1 MTTTVSVHGMDFEVA
16 AFSEKGPRPENQ
28 DAYLLE
34 DFATHGLLALADGMG
49 GEKSGRIAADVALE
63 SLRGSAPITT
73 LDGARRAVRDADRQ
87 VAARAESAP
96 DQHGGMG
103 CALGLLS
110 FVAGADGP
118 GWVAA
123 HVGDVRILSRSP
135 DGVVRLET
143 RDHTPAFAR
152 WEAGEISLD
161 EIPDSSGAN
170 RLQRAIGRGGE
181 ADAAWLP
188 AGRGWS
194 WLIVSD
200 GIYKAMRL
208 DELSEAMGT
217 AAADAAA
224 AVEAIRQKVEERGA
238 DDNFTVV
245 FVRAGRPRP
254 DAVAEQ
260 TSEMPTSSR
269 TSRGS
274 AATGIAAALAVLAL
288 VIAGAALW
296 TAREAIE
303 SGAERVELETLRTE
317 VDSLRS
323 ILTQLRD
330 PFGPSATDLTEPTAP
345 NTLPPAT
352 QPQLP

>member
-1 MTTTVSVHGMDFEVA
+1 MTTTVSVQGMEFEVA

-28 DAYLLE
+28 DAYLLD
-34 DFATHGLLALADGMG
+34 DFAGHGLLALADGMG
-49 GEKSGRIAADVALE
+49 GEKSGRIAADLALE
-63 SLRGSAPITT
+63 SLRSSAPIRTV
-73 LDGARRAVRDADRQ
+73 DGARRAVRDADRQ

-96 DQHGGMG
+96 DQYGGMG

-118 GWVAA
+118 GWIAA

-135 DGVVRLET
+135 DGLVRLET

-161 EIPDSSGAN
+161 EIPDSAGAN

-181 ADAAWLP
+181 ADAGWLP
-188 AGRGWS
+188 AGRGWA

-200 GIYKAMRL
+200 GIYKVMRL
-208 DELSEAMGT
+208 DELSGAMG
-217 AAADAAA
+217 AADAEAA
-224 AVEAIRQKVEERGA
+224 LEVVRRKVEERGA
-238 DDNFTVV
+238 DDNFTAV
-245 FVRAGRPRP
+245 FVRAGGPP
-254 DAVAEQ
+254 PAAVAEQ
-260 TSEMPTSSR
+260 TSEMR
-269 TSRGS
+269 TPARTGRGS

-288 VIAGAALW
+288 VLAGAALW
-296 TAREAIE
+296 TAREAME
-303 SGAERVELETLRTE
+303 SGAERTELEILRTE

-323 ILTQLRD
+323 IVTQLRD
-330 PFGPSATDLTEPTAP
+330 PFGPSAADPTEATVP
-345 NTLPPAT
+345 NSQPPAT